1 MNACSSQ
8 FFLGLDQTQ
17 RGRYALGLLV
27 CPSPRPV
34 QRAEVLVGLIAA
46 ELALDDG
53 SLATEQAFHLAEVG
67 LE

>member
-1 MNACSSQ
+1 
-8 FFLGLDQTQ
+8 
-17 RGRYALGLLV
+17 
-27 CPSPRPV
+27 V